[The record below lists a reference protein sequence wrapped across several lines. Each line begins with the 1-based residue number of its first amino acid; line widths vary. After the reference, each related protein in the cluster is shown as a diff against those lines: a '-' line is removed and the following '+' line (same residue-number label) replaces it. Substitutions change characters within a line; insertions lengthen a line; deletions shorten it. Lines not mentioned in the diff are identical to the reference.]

1 MAPAFDLNPFPDRA
15 RELKTWISAETSPGA
30 TIEALLSVTP
40 YFRIPLPRAKTILRQ
55 VAAAVA
61 TWRDAGRKLGMTG
74 PELDAF
80 AEAFEHSESRAA
92 REVSG

>member
-1 MAPAFDLNPFPDRA
+1 M
-15 RELKTWISAETSPGA
+15 KTWVSADTGPEA

-40 YFRIPLPRAKTILRQ
+40 YFRIPLPRAKTILRD

-74 PELDAF
+74 PELEAF
-80 AEAFEHSESRAA
+80 AEAFEHAELGAA
-92 REVSG
+92 RKAAG

>member
-1 MAPAFDLNPFPDRA
+1 MV
-15 RELKTWISAETSPGA
+15 SADTGPEA
-30 TIEALLSVTP
+30 TIDALLSVTP
-40 YFRIPLPRAKTILRQ
+40 YFRIPMPRAKAILRE

-74 PELDAF
+74 PEPEAF

-92 REVSG
+92 REVCG